1 MPMKIRLAGIEKES
15 VVDGPGLR
23 FVIFVQGCTRH
34 CIGCHNPDTWDFD
47 GGQEMDTGE
56 ILSQIGGGRLIR
68 GVTFSGGEPFELAAV
83 CALLAE
89 QIKTLG
95 LDIVTYTGYTF
106 EELQTKSTADEDVK
120 RLLEATDILVDGPF
134 IVEERDWDLPFRGSR
149 NQRLILVHESLTARM
164 AVQAGT

>member
-56 ILSQIGGGRLIR
+56 ILSQIGEGRLIR

-106 EELQTKSTADEDVK
+106 EELQTKSTADKDVK
-120 RLLEATDILVDGPF
+120 RLLEATDILMDGPF
-134 IVEERDWDLPFRGSR
+134 IAEERDWICPSG
-149 NQRLILVHESLTARM
+149 AR
-164 AVQAGT
+164 ATSA